1 MRHRAGAAGLL
12 TAGLLVLASCGTSTE
27 DDRTGADTGTGD
39 GTQQQDG
46 PQEGAPAEPLRFSA
60 QTVNGEDIRGE
71 DIRGEDFAGGAAMF
85 WFWTPWCTICQS
97 EAPALAEAH
106 ATHGEQVDFVGV
118 AADDD
123 VSAMRDFVTDYE
135 LGTFEHIND
144 ADREVWTA
152 FGVTRQP
159 AYAFVDASGEV
170 DVVRGTVGEDELDQ
184 RLSDLAGS

>member
-27 DDRTGADTGTGD
+27 DDRTDAATGTGD
-39 GTQQQDG
+39 GTQQQDAQQDG
-46 PQEGAPAEPLRFSA
+46 EPAGPLRFSA
-60 QTVNGEDIRGE
+60 QTVNGE

-144 ADREVWTA
+144 ADREVWRT

-159 AYAFVDASGEV
+159 AYAFVDPSGEV

-184 RLSDLAGS
+184 RLSDLAES